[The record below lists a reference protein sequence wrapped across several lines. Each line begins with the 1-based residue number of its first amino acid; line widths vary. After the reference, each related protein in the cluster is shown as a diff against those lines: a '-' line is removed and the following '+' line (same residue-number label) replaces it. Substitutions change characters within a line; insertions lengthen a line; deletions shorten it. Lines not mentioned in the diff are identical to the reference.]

1 MMEIA
6 FPPNTKR
13 SGNVIIARK
22 EEVELQKQ
30 NSEWQEQYGLFGLLN
45 FFLKMKIKQETGST
59 DLSLITKQFTSFRL
73 QNNYFKLQKA
83 DTLTR

>member
-30 NSEWQEQYGLFGLLN
+30 NSEWEVHYAELSVWIIKNQ
-45 FFLKMKIKQETGST
+45 FF
-59 DLSLITKQFTSFRL
+59 
-73 QNNYFKLQKA
+73 
-83 DTLTR
+83 